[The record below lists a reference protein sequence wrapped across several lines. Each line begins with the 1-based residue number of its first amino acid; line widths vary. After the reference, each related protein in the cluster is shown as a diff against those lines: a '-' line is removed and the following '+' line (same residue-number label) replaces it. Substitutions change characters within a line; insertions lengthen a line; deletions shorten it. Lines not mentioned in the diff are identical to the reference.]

1 MEDTESNDLC
11 SDNKETKPISK
22 NDKRPSMRTAM
33 EVVKRIM
40 WDDRIPEDCI
50 TIGYEDRFLGIVE
63 KPFDA
68 FSWEPLESLDYY
80 TFGIPE
86 HRIQYFKYKHVVVWD
101 KRVLLDN
108 VYGSLGS
115 GLTIYDV
122 MEKCDSLP
130 TASAI
135 SDRPGSD
142 ESDDGVVV
150 VADGGSEPVPDV
162 PLVHDSTSDDGEDE
176 KFWQNKLRPNFFICF
191 RVDSPE
197 IIQQVEVVQK
207 HICSSQ
213 TMYERCCIPPVALHV
228 TLRTLR
234 LHDAS
239 HVSECVHALNQAK
252 DELEGLLPNEPL
264 LVSGLKNFHNRVVYA
279 AVQPNEQLSA
289 FVDHLD
295 LVLRA
300 AGLSPSDGRDFVPHI
315 TLVKLRR
322 PVARQLQTKRID
334 PSLYED
340 FVDCS
345 FGSQLVNTIYLCSM
359 EKTRD
364 PDGFYVTPAHVTF
377 MRHIL
382 QSNIEPSPPLTS

>member
-1 MEDTESNDLC
+1 MEDAEPSDLS
-11 SDNKETKPISK
+11 SDNKEAKPISEK
-22 NDKRPSMRTAM
+22 GKRPSMRTAM

-68 FSWEPLESLDYY
+68 FSWDPLDSLDYY

-101 KRVLLDN
+101 KRILLDN

-115 GLTIYDV
+115 GLTIYDII
-122 MEKCDSLP
+122 EKCDSLS
-130 TASAI
+130 TAANF
-135 SDRPGSD
+135 DGPGGD

-150 VADGGSEPVPDV
+150 VADGDSGPIPDV
-162 PLVHDSTSDDGEDE
+162 PAVNDSTSDDGEDE

-213 TMYERCCIPPVALHV
+213 TIYERCCIPAVALHV

-239 HVSECVHALNQAK
+239 HVSECVRALTQAK
-252 DELEGLLPNEPL
+252 DELEGLFPSEPL
-264 LVSGLKNFHNRVVYA
+264 SVRGVGNFHNRVVYA
-279 AVQPNEQLSA
+279 VVQPNKQLSA

-322 PVARQLQTKRID
+322 PVARQLQVKRID

-345 FGSQLVNTIYLCSM
+345 FGSQPVDSIYLCSM

-364 PDGFYVTPAHVTF
+364 PSGFYVTPAHVTF

-382 QSNIEPSPPLTS
+382 QSNIEPPPLLTS